1 MISEIENDDSP
12 PTRQFLRERFTT
24 PYTFDQ
30 NGLDGRILVYIRE
43 DIPSE
48 LISTNFSN
56 RDGFFLA
63 LNLKTKKWV
72 LYCSYNPHNN
82 FIETNMDSIG
92 KVIDSLSAR
101 YENFILIGDFNV
113 EESDTITKD
122 FCDIYS
128 FIDLI
133 KDSTYFKCID
143 LMLTNRNR
151 SFKKSCVID
160 TRLSELHKMTATIL
174 RSHLN
179 KLGPR
184 IIYYRNCK
192 KHSNDAFTSELVTK
206 NGNLQNCNE
215 LDSFLS
221 KCKDVLNRTVP
232 IKQKHVRTNKRPFIN
247 ENILKTITK
256 RTRLKNKSIKY

>member
-12 PTRQFLRERFTT
+12 STRQFLRERFTT
-24 PYTFDQ
+24 PYTLDQ

-56 RDGFFLA
+56 KDGFFLA

-113 EESDTITKD
+113 EESETITKD

-133 KDSTYFKCID
+133 KDSTYFRCID

-160 TRLSELHKMTATIL
+160 TRLSDFHKMTVTIL

-192 KHSNDAFTSELVTK
+192 KHSNDAFISELVTE

-232 IKQKHVRTNKRPFIN
+232 IKQKHVRTNKIPFIN

-256 RTRLKNKSIKY
+256 